1 VVREVDRVGWKA
13 PRAPWHRPAVL
24 RRKAAAMALGVLT
37 ALTLLAAADS
47 GYARQRTESSS
58 PARHAGRLV
67 AGTQEQ
73 ALAVSPLSVVTAIEP
88 GRAGY
93 IHFFELTLADGSLE
107 TQVGIALEDG
117 RIAWSIPNGGPSV
130 SPFLAHG
137 TLSAGPETLPIRH
150 LYGIRP
156 FADDAR
162 MEALQKDLS
171 RRVAVFV
178 DDRIAY
184 CNDPENRDRFCMSCL
199 GFVLHVVFPGPYPL
213 SPKLPPQ
220 FRRQQ
225 DQPYYTTEDL
235 LLYLSGIDMLPSK
248 EARQRRVERM
258 AIPAALK
265 ADLLE
270 LVATTD
276 PAGRSGGLQVAAGES
291 EAQPGGLGAR
301 SKARASTRRTGPRK
315 L

>member
-1 VVREVDRVGWKA
+1 
-13 PRAPWHRPAVL
+13 
-24 RRKAAAMALGVLT
+24 MALGVLT
-37 ALTLLAAADS
+37 APILLAVADS
-47 GYARQRTESSS
+47 GYARQSTESPT
-58 PARHAGRLV
+58 PARTAGRLV

-117 RIAWSIPNGGPSV
+117 RIAWSIPNVGPSV

-137 TLSAGPETLPIRH
+137 ALSAGSETLPIRH
-150 LYGIRP
+150 LYGMRP

-220 FRRQQ
+220 FKRQQ
-225 DQPYYTTEDL
+225 DQAFYTTEDL
-235 LLYLSGIDMLPSK
+235 LLYLSGIDTLPSK
-248 EARQRRVERM
+248 EARQRRVEQM

-265 ADLLE
+265 EDLLE
-270 LVATTD
+270 LVAATD
-276 PAGRSGGLQVAAGES
+276 PAGRSGGLQVAAAES
-291 EAQPGGLGAR
+291 EPRPAMAANPA
-301 SKARASTRRTGPRK
+301 KAKAATRRTGARR